1 MCYAMYW
8 LIQFPFMLVPPQ
20 IIRHLFTVKAV
31 VVPLAWM
38 AILVWAMIKAPAKI
52 SLTSNG
58 SSLST
63 SSLRWAWL
71 SSLNSAL
78 GSYATVAI
86 NIPDF
91 TVRLVCFCHKHGLM
105 TFMQRYAK
113 NERVYVDQSI

>member
-1 MCYAMYW
+1 MYW

-91 TVRLVCFCHKHGLM
+91 TVRLVFFL
-105 TFMQRYAK
+105 
-113 NERVYVDQSI
+113 S